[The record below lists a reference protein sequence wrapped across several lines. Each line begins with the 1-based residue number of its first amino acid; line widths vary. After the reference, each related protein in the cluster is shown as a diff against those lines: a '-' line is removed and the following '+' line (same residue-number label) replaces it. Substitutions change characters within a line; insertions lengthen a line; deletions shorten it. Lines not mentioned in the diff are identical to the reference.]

1 MFPLL
6 EHVGTLDGV
15 NHMIHTLISDMFT
28 PTISVHADHIT
39 YSSYQSFPQNHHFL
53 YDHGHGNDVKIER
66 FILRD
71 LALESHITHSGYRFK

>member
-1 MFPLL
+1 MLPLL
-6 EHVGTLDGV
+6 EHVGTFDGV

-39 YSSYQSFPQNHHFL
+39 YSSYQSFPQNHHNSIIVDTVTMF
-53 YDHGHGNDVKIER
+53 IER

-71 LALESHITHSGYRFK
+71 LALETHITHSGYRFK